1 MADVVGAEHE
11 FHDAEFVRGWAA
23 RFQPTPPRLALFD
36 MILKEVIAHAGPAAH
51 VVELGIGPGY
61 LARHILERAGGLTYE
76 GLDFSAPM
84 ADIARETLGVLA
96 ARVTFTAG
104 DLLDETWP
112 GALSRR
118 PDAIVST
125 WSLHDLGSEQAV
137 ANVYARCFET
147 LASGGVLLNG
157 DFIKPDGTRHEYEP
171 GRFPIARHLSLLT
184 AAGFA
189 DPRCLAHLE
198 PNVDTPTP
206 AENYACF
213 VAVR

>member
-1 MADVVGAEHE
+1 MADVVGAEHA
-11 FHDAEFVRGWAA
+11 FHDADFVRGWAA
-23 RFQPTPPRLALFD
+23 RFVPTPPRLALFD
-36 MILKEVIAHAGPAAH
+36 MILNEVLVRGGPAAH

-61 LARHILERAGGLTYE
+61 LARHILERADRLTYE
-76 GLDFSAPM
+76 GVDFSAPM
-84 ADIARETLGVLA
+84 AAIARETLGVLA
-96 ARVTFTAG
+96 ARVTFTTA
-104 DLLDETWP
+104 DLLDQTWP
-112 GALSRR
+112 RALSRR

-125 WSLHDLGSEQAV
+125 WSLHDLGSEAAV

-147 LASGGVLLNG
+147 LADGGVLLNG
-157 DFIKPDGTRHEYEP
+157 DFIKPDGTPHAFEP

-198 PNVDTPTP
+198 PNVETPTP